1 MKMVYSLAE
10 ETQPREE
17 VKDGERSKA
26 NARKAVLMATRLPL
40 F

>member
-1 MKMVYSLAE
+1 MKMVYSLAQ

-17 VKDGERSKA
+17 IKDGERSKT
-26 NARKAVLMATRLPL
+26 NARKAVLIATRLLL